1 MFMPDQLRYDS
12 LGCTGNPVIKT
23 PHFDQLA
30 REGTLFKS
38 EPPALGLSLQNCSA
52 DPQFRA
58 DCFTQA
64 SVCTQSRCS
73 MFTGQYLHTSAHRS
87 LDFLLKPWEDNMF
100 KVLKDAEYHV
110 CTIAPRG
117 DLFSPGV
124 TEMSVTEVSK
134 DFALAWVSSVPRVD
148 TISTGGSNPRPT
160 GLQSTGSEA
169 ESVVAHH
176 RPPTRLSISVSS
188 SAASSPRPSRRT
200 MTKRRSSPLSRGS
213 SRLLPNRSACSC
225 RCSTRTRLSRSRTR
239 TSPCTASWSCRQE

>member
-1 MFMPDQLRYDS
+1 MPDQLRYDS

-38 EPPALGLSLQNCSA
+38 EPPALRACGLVQA
-52 DPQFRA
+52 DPELRA

-100 KVLKDAEYHV
+100 KVLKDAGYHV
-110 CTIAPRG
+110 CSIAPRG

-124 TEMSVTEVSK
+124 TEMSVTEVSNQ
-134 DFALAWVSSVPRVD
+134 AS
-148 TISTGGSNPRPT
+148 
-160 GLQSTGSEA
+160 
-169 ESVVAHH
+169 
-176 RPPTRLSISVSS
+176 LSL
-188 SAASSPRPSRRT
+188 PSYPWSDRT
-200 MTKRRSSPLSRGS
+200 
-213 SRLLPNRSACSC
+213 
-225 RCSTRTRLSRSRTR
+225 
-239 TSPCTASWSCRQE
+239 